1 MKRLRIS
8 LAVVVGLVALC
19 VLGPK
24 PDGGESQPERAR
36 QSVPA
41 LHELRDWNAQ
51 REARLSDLRPD
62 NQAQLFPAEPQ
73 GRTALS
79 LVYLHGFSAAPQEI
93 EPVVRRLSG
102 ELGANSWS
110 PRLRGHGRTPEA
122 LGQARAG
129 EWAEDVEVALR
140 VGEVLGE
147 RTVLIGTSTGGTLA
161 SLAALEHPELAGLV
175 LISTNLGPADP
186 SANALLLPWLGVLL
200 PRVMPEHC
208 WEPRNEA
215 QAQHWTTCYP
225 IQSVAQMMRVVEDA
239 READWSRLEVPVLSI
254 RSDDDGVVQQ
264 PAIDAWLD
272 TLSVPVQRHVVSATG
287 DESGHV
293 LAGEITAPSKT
304 DWAVETIGSWV
315 QGLQ

>member
-1 MKRLRIS
+1 MKRLRIA
-8 LAVVVGLVALC
+8 LAVAVGAVALC

-24 PDGGESQPERAR
+24 PEAGPSQPERAR
-36 QSVPA
+36 EGVPE
-41 LHELRDWNAQ
+41 LHELRTWVQ
-51 REARLSDLRPD
+51 EREAKLSDLRPD

-73 GRTALS
+73 LQTKRA

-93 EPVVRRLSG
+93 EPVVRRLSD

-129 EWAEDVEVALR
+129 EWAEDVEEALR

-161 SLAALEHPELAGLV
+161 ALAALEHPELAGLV
-175 LISTNLGPADP
+175 VISANFGPADP
-186 SANALLLPWLGVLL
+186 SADALLLPWLGVLL
-200 PRVMPEHC
+200 PAVLPEHC

-215 QAQHWTTCYP
+215 QEQHWTTCYP
-225 IQSVAQMMRVVEDA
+225 IQSVAQMMRVVDDA
-239 READWSRLEVPVLSI
+239 RQADWSRLDVPVLSI

-272 TLSVPVQRHVVSATG
+272 TLSVPVERHVVSATG

-304 DWAVETIGSWV
+304 DWAVETIRSWV
-315 QGLQ
+315 QGLE